1 MPIIEFFF
9 FFFDFLRVLKELN
22 KFNTTLLYNY
32 MIVNKSQIIDEIL
45 SFLFKLLVVFMNS
58 VPLNL
63 TC

>member
-1 MPIIEFFF
+1 
-9 FFFDFLRVLKELN
+9 
-22 KFNTTLLYNY
+22 
-32 MIVNKSQIIDEIL
+32 MIVNKPQIIDEIL